1 MAEEKKNNNKQNET
15 KNNRQNNKEV
25 KKDISKKNNEI
36 DIEALKKEL
45 KEELKKELD
54 KEQKELNKD
63 VIKESI
69 HDETEKINDI
79 PEEEKIKDKDKDTV
93 KSFENKAKET
103 VEKIMDTKDDT
114 SEHDAK
120 DIDANKGMA
129 IISYLGPLC
138 LVPFLVSKESKFS
151 QYHAKQGLNLF
162 VIEIVF
168 VIISGFLKS
177 IIQIPKM
184 CSFLNEMQM
193 ECGMIT
199 PWWLTVSLSLVELL
213 IAILALIGI
222 VYACQ
227 GKAKE
232 LPLISKFKVIK

>member
-1 MAEEKKNNNKQNET
+1 MKLTLISTSVMLIVWLFLAVAAVYLIYLIMKALRKYTKSMPVRKEKAEN
-15 KNNRQNNKEV
+15 
-25 KKDISKKNNEI
+25 
-36 DIEALKKEL
+36 A
-45 KEELKKELD
+45 
-54 KEQKELNKD
+54 
-63 VIKESI
+63 
-69 HDETEKINDI
+69 
-79 PEEEKIKDKDKDTV
+79 V
-93 KSFENKAKET
+93 KSFEDKAKET

-114 SEHDAK
+114 SEHDTK
-120 DIDANKGMA
+120 DIEANKGMA

-168 VIISGFLKS
+168 AIISGFLKS

-184 CSFLNEMQM
+184 CSFLNEVQI
-193 ECGMIT
+193 ECGVVT

-213 IAILALIGI
+213 LAIIALIGI

-232 LPLISKFKVIK
+232 LPLIGKFKVIK